1 MKIIA
6 REKEIKIL
14 KTIYESTNSEFL
26 AVYGR
31 RRVGKTYL
39 IKNFF
44 ENKGIFFHITGTPRA
59 TTQQQLWNFSQIY
72 SDVFNNGDQIE
83 QPGSWQEAF
92 HLLKKGIGRFAAKK
106 IILFLDELPWLA
118 NKKSNFVEALSYF
131 WNRFIEND
139 PRIKLIVC
147 GSAASWMIK
156 NVIDNRG
163 GLYNRITKKMRLQPF
178 NLFDTERYLKEKKN
192 VNLSR
197 KQIVEI
203 YMAIGGVASYLDLV
217 TKGRSSAQIISDI
230 FFDQNSPVSGE
241 FDRIFQSLFTN
252 SDLHK
257 KIITTLAGK
266 KNGINRKELFQLTG
280 IKSGSVQTR
289 IITELLE
296 SGFIARHPLYGNR
309 KKDASIR
316 LIDEYSAFYTK
327 WFKEITNTRVKE
339 PFRLHV
345 PIFTKKQDNTMK
357 LDVDGIPV
365 VILCGGKGTRLREE
379 TEFRPKPMIKIGNRP
394 ILWHIMKIYAS
405 QGFKN
410 FILALGY
417 KGEIIKN
424 YFCHYELM
432 NNDLTIELG
441 KPEKMHIHQR
451 HEENG
456 WKILLADTGDNTL
469 KGGRLKR
476 IEKYV
481 KGDTFMMTYGDGLAD
496 INIQELLAFHK
507 NHGKIA
513 TVTGVNPVSAFGKL
527 KIDGNSVCSFCE
539 KPKENSNFVN
549 GGFFVFNNGVF
560 DYFSLDDNCDLEIGP
575 LEKIANDNQLMVYK
589 HKGFWACMDTLRD
602 VEYLNKLW
610 NENISEWK
618 IWC

>member
-289 IITELLE
+289 IINELLE
-296 SGFIARHPLYGNR
+296 SGFIARQPLYGNR

-327 WFKEITNTRVKE
+327 WFQEITNTRVAVNDNYWLILQNSRKYASWSGHAFETLCMNHVDYIAKALGFNGILYSYASWYYRPTDKTDSGSQIDLLIDRSDNCINLCELKFYNGLFTISKE
-339 PFRLHV
+339 YAKKLERKKQKFV
-345 PIFTKKQDNTMK
+345 EITKTKKTVFITM
-357 LDVDGIPV
+357 VTFF
-365 VILCGGKGTRLREE
+365 GTKENDYYR
-379 TEFRPKPMIKIGNRP
+379 
-394 ILWHIMKIYAS
+394 
-405 QGFKN
+405 
-410 FILALGY
+410 
-417 KGEIIKN
+417 EIIAN
-424 YFCHYELM
+424 QVIV
-432 NNDLTIELG
+432 NDL
-441 KPEKMHIHQR
+441 
-451 HEENG
+451 
-456 WKILLADTGDNTL
+456 
-469 KGGRLKR
+469 
-476 IEKYV
+476 
-481 KGDTFMMTYGDGLAD
+481 
-496 INIQELLAFHK
+496 
-507 NHGKIA
+507 
-513 TVTGVNPVSAFGKL
+513 
-527 KIDGNSVCSFCE
+527 
-539 KPKENSNFVN
+539 
-549 GGFFVFNNGVF
+549 
-560 DYFSLDDNCDLEIGP
+560 
-575 LEKIANDNQLMVYK
+575 
-589 HKGFWACMDTLRD
+589 
-602 VEYLNKLW
+602 
-610 NENISEWK
+610 
-618 IWC
+618 